1 MKLWQTIRDEYVRMS
16 LVPLFLMEG
25 RLHDGLLGVED
36 ELLKLSGS
44 RQATGSR
51 RCAVYISRRVQV
63 QIWSRRHLR
72 RVTIL

>member
-1 MKLWQTIRDEYVRMS
+1 MKLWLTIRDEYVRMS

-36 ELLKLSGS
+36 ELLKPSGS

-63 QIWSRRHLR
+63 QIWEVHRLKFN
-72 RVTIL
+72 